1 MASGAP
7 ISRSVVIASVPS
19 VASELCRQVLAEV
32 EAHDFIQEDVFAVH
46 LALEE
51 AFLNAIKHGNKM
63 EPDKHI
69 KVDYTID
76 GNKVEISGKF
86 QNCRAIGWF
95 IDEYGQ
101 AKISINLTNYK
112 KTSIHAVFDEVCR
125 QAEER
130 GLRVTGSEIVGL
142 VPKAAMVEAGRGVRA
157 DRRRARAVAP
167 REDTEERRCAGNGSA
182 SAPGATPSWS
192 SSS

>member
-76 GNKVEISGKF
+76 GNKIEISV
-86 QNCRAIGWF
+86 A
-95 IDEYGQ
+95 DEGSGFDPNIVPDPRWSEHLY
-101 AKISINLTNYK
+101 KTNGRGLLLMRSYMDVVE
-112 KTSIHAVFDEVCR
+112 HN
-125 QAEER
+125 ER
-130 GLRVTGSEIVGL
+130 GNRVHMIRYRE
-142 VPKAAMVEAGRGVRA
+142 K
-157 DRRRARAVAP
+157 P
-167 REDTEERRCAGNGSA
+167 RFPDTVQKVHEDL
-182 SAPGATPSWS
+182 
-192 SSS
+192 